1 MKLGLKI
8 RPSVLVFYLVPII
21 IVAFLATVASASIG
35 SLSGWGFPLQWKIGG
50 CTTINGTITCADE
63 FDNWLFFA
71 ADTTFFALAGYAV
84 IFVGYRLAP
93 RIIERVAIL
102 GPRSVLFAALFG
114 SAITLATGFLS
125 SGQLVNPGGVSGQNY
140 GFPLI
145 WKTSLASCPPPC
157 LQANGTYYD
166 WIFLVGDMLF
176 YTTAVYVGLPYLL
189 RRLQTA
195 QRLKI
200 HLRSRRVLGVLALTV
215 IALSAGNYAYDSVYG
230 AGNNWTGCGRLTIDH
245 FSFQQSNLLT
255 VWFRDI
261 GPGTAAL
268 SNIYIKNANGS
279 GPIASYPLSLTID
292 QDALGAVSENTTT
305 QGLQL
310 IQNGTYNLQIIEG
323 QSSGCYEYTF
333 TVTLT

>member
-1 MKLGLKI
+1 MK
-8 RPSVLVFYLVPII
+8 PSVLVFYLVPII
-21 IVAFLATVASASIG
+21 IVAFLATLATASIG

-50 CTTINGTITCADE
+50 CTTINGGLTCAAE
-63 FDNWLFFA
+63 YDNWLFFA
-71 ADTTFFALAGYAV
+71 ADTAFFVLVGYAV
-84 IFVGYRLAP
+84 IFAGYRLAP

-125 SGQLVNPGGVSGQNY
+125 SGQLVSPGGFSGQNY

-157 LQANGTYYD
+157 LQANGTYYN
-166 WIFLVGDMLF
+166 WMYLVGDMLF

-200 HLRSRRVLGVLALTV
+200 HLRSQRVLGVLAMTV
-215 IALSAGNYAYDSVYG
+215 IALSAGNYAYDAVNG
-230 AGNNWTGCGRLTIDH
+230 TGNHWTGCGSLTMDH
-245 FSFQQSNLLT
+245 FSFQPSNLLT

-268 SNIYIKNANGS
+268 SNIYIQNASRS
-279 GPIASYPLSLTID
+279 GPVASYPLNLIID
-292 QDALGAVSENTTT
+292 QGALGVVSENTTS

-310 IQNGTYNLQIIEG
+310 IQNGMYTLQIIEG
-323 QSSGCYEYTF
+323 QSSGCYEYSF

>member
-1 MKLGLKI
+1 MRL
-8 RPSVLVFYLVPII
+8 SVLLFYLVPVIAT
-21 IVAFLATVASASIG
+21 AFLATLASASFG
-35 SLSGWGFPLQWKIGG
+35 SLSGWGFPLQWKTGG
-50 CTTINGTITCADE
+50 CTTINGTLICAAE
-63 FDNWLFFA
+63 YDNWLFFA
-71 ADTTFFALAGYAV
+71 ADTASFVLVGYAAT
-84 IFVGYRLAP
+84 FVGYRLAP

-125 SGQLVNPGGVSGQNY
+125 SGQLVSPGGFSGRNY
-140 GFPLI
+140 GFPLV

-176 YTTAVYVGLPYLL
+176 YTMAGYVGLPYWL
-189 RRLQTA
+189 RRLNTV
-195 QRLKI
+195 QRAKI
-200 HLRSRRVLGVLALTV
+200 HLGARRVLGVLALTV
-215 IALSAGNYAYDSVYG
+215 IALSAGNYAYDAAYG
-230 AGNNWTGCGRLTIDH
+230 TGNHWAGYGLLTIDH

-261 GPGTAAL
+261 GPGTAAV

-279 GPIASYPLSLTID
+279 GPTASYPLNLTID
-292 QDALGAVSENTTT
+292 QGALGTISENTTS

-310 IQNGTYNLQIIEG
+310 IQNGTYNLQINEG
-323 QSSGCYEYTF
+323 QHREYTF